1 VARLANYRVTALLF
15 AATLIVLLGIM
26 SQVFPRELATPIDG
40 ANVRSPVLMFEMAR
54 TPAHLDAVFGAAGD
68 AERARRIAGMDAGNH
83 VDFLLMPL
91 YGFFTL
97 SFFLATGRELGS
109 GVWRAPG
116 VLGLV
121 AAAADAVENVLLLS
135 ITADLA
141 DPAVELVWL
150 PYPVW
155 TKFGLLAVTCGAAAV
170 ALLRLGRPVLAVICM
185 PAAVM
190 IVPAIVRP
198 LTFGSPATVLI
209 GVAWLAMGAYAIR
222 RAIRPV
228 T

>member
-1 VARLANYRVTALLF
+1 MARLADYRVTAVLF

-26 SQVFPRELATPIDG
+26 PQVFPRELAMPIDG
-40 ANVRSPVLMFEMAR
+40 VNARSPVLMFEIAR
-54 TPAHLDAVFGAAGD
+54 TPAHLDAIFGTAGD
-68 AERARRIAGMDAGNH
+68 AERAQRIAGMDAGNR

-109 GVWRAPG
+109 GGWYVPG
-116 VLGLV
+116 ALGLV
-121 AAAADAVENVLLLS
+121 AAAADAIENVLLLS

-141 DPAVELVWL
+141 DPVFELIWL

-155 TKFGLLAVTCGAAAV
+155 SKFGLLAVTCGAAAIV
-170 ALLRLGRPVLAVICM
+170 LLRLGRPVLAVICM
-185 PAAVM
+185 PAAIM
-190 IVPAIVRP
+190 IVPAIVWP
-198 LTFGSPATVLI
+198 LTFGSPATFLI
-209 GVAWLAMGAYAIR
+209 GVAWLAMGAYAIQ
-222 RAIRPV
+222 RAVRPV